1 MNLETKI
8 IIYKFTPQVFT
19 LTPYVFFCFFCHSF
33 VIITEQSWCK
43 MSFFWKSKNFS
54 SFLSIQYQMD
64 FCKFGVNLIG
74 REKITQLIL

>member
-1 MNLETKI
+1 
-8 IIYKFTPQVFT
+8 
-19 LTPYVFFCFFCHSF
+19 
-33 VIITEQSWCK
+33 

-74 REKITQLIL
+74 REKITQLILYYKSYNNSCKYGKQDSRADR

>member
-1 MNLETKI
+1 MIQVNRIYLIFNRLVTK
-8 IIYKFTPQVFT
+8 KFLVDTSD
-19 LTPYVFFCFFCHSF
+19 SF